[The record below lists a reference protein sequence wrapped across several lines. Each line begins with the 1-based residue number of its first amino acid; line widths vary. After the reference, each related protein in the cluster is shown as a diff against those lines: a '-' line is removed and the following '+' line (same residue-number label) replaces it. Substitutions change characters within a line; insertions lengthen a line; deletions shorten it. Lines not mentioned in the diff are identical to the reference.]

1 MHNTASALLRAGI
14 EIINDRWH
22 GRTLPDSFDNYK
34 PLTMEQ
40 MRADMV
46 AHMRVEWP
54 EQYEDEPAKE
64 FDREIDYWLGLSD
77 EQIEHVLEIIMDVI
91 HTWIQDRWFEIV
103 RRDED
108 TSFVS
113 KRINELIEQ
122 HIEDNTND

>member
-54 EQYEDEPAKE
+54 EQYEPEALPPGSP
-64 FDREIDYWLGLSD
+64 I
-77 EQIEHVLEIIMDVI
+77 
-91 HTWIQDRWFEIV
+91 
-103 RRDED
+103 
-108 TSFVS
+108 
-113 KRINELIEQ
+113 
-122 HIEDNTND
+122 

>member
-1 MHNTASALLRAGI
+1 
-14 EIINDRWH
+14 
-22 GRTLPDSFDNYK
+22 
-34 PLTMEQ
+34 
-40 MRADMV
+40 
-46 AHMRVEWP
+46 
-54 EQYEDEPAKE
+54 
-64 FDREIDYWLGLSD
+64 
-77 EQIEHVLEIIMDVI
+77 MDVI